1 MLLWLVHMCVPIT
14 PLLWS
19 FAECSLNSNEENWT
33 NVLEKFEQ
41 IPKVILAGQP
51 TSGQPAYILHQID
64 QSNFP
69 GASHT
74 EPAHLQK
81 GHKIWP
87 QVQAGRPNLSASLRE
102 PLRGAGSTPLLPYP
116 SCFCS
121 NSPWIISNKILNE
134 LHRKSWNRFIESTCA
149 KFYFIYKYLSTS
161 EHKFRIAHRLAYWSL
176 RYDETRL
183 YKFRIQSLG
192 SFYFENTKQGNSC
205 A

>member
-1 MLLWLVHMCVPIT
+1 VLLWLVHMCVPIT

-19 FAECSLNSNEENWT
+19 FAECSVNSNEENWT
-33 NVLEKFEQ
+33 NILEKFEQ
-41 IPKVILAGQP
+41 IPKGILAGQP
-51 TSGQPAYILHQID
+51 TSGQPAYILHQIYW
-64 QSNFP
+64 SNFP
-69 GASHT
+69 IASHT
-74 EPAHLQK
+74 EPTRLKK

-87 QVQAGRPNLSASLRE
+87 QVQAGRPHLSASLRE

-161 EHKFRIAHRLAYWSL
+161 EHKFRIARRLAYWSL
-176 RYDETRL
+176 RYDDMRL
-183 YKFRIQSLG
+183 Y
-192 SFYFENTKQGNSC
+192 
-205 A
+205 